1 MAIWLKGY
9 KNLIIIAAY
18 NIHHAT
24 TANHVLENPDSL
36 LLNYW
41 IEKTNHPILLNNT
54 TQNSNYQVATL
65 IVLRIIKLRYYHGKM
80 KMSSNIQFSHLY
92 SNNYYTPN
100 RAPLRS

>member
-36 LLNYW
+36 LWNL
-41 IEKTNHPILLNNT
+41 
-54 TQNSNYQVATL
+54 VF
-65 IVLRIIKLRYYHGKM
+65 VGLRKQIIQYC
-80 KMSSNIQFSHLY
+80 
-92 SNNYYTPN
+92 
-100 RAPLRS
+100 